1 MRFVA
6 IVIVG
11 LAFAAGNTSRG
22 VSSESTKPNVVLILI
37 DDLSHYGVTAYGANR
52 LSSESAGFENVEF
65 STPNI
70 DRLAREGVRCDYA
83 FAYPLCEPTRTT
95 LMSGKYGNRN
105 HLVSK
110 GQHASDITFGDVFK
124 RDGYST
130 CMAGKWKQSRGTNEI
145 PAERYIS
152 EFGWDEYC
160 CFDVVAEG
168 RRYINPDLVVND
180 KRVAYSEKQGI
191 DPETGRRWYGPDLF
205 NRFALDFIERKQS
218 HPFFLYY
225 PMVLV
230 HDEHKPTPDT
240 EPRSLFDHFDDANNN
255 KNGHTGD
262 DKKYFPDMV
271 EYTDNMIGRV
281 VDKINSLGL
290 RQNTLIVVMGDNG
303 TKEPFAHVL
312 PDGTSYQGDKGST
325 TDNGT
330 HVPLIMSQP
339 GTIPVTSGDHYRTY
353 EGLVDLA
360 DIYPTLCDAA
370 GIEPV
375 NARDIDGVSCWPQ
388 MKGAPGVHRQSSYVW
403 YNHNRPMT
411 DQTEVLEYAF
421 DKQFKRYAPD
431 RYYPEGRFFD
441 LRTDLQETGGDRQV
455 KGPGWQKYYHSG
467 LDLVQLTTE
476 QKQAY
481 DRLGKVL
488 DEHRYVAVKQ
498 LQIVPLEQCL
508 TVGQTVTLD
517 IKVTPQDATR
527 NNVIWES
534 SNPGIASVN
543 KFGEISS
550 HRQGEVTI
558 SAYSWEDAN
567 PVANNARLTMSR
579 EGIMDS
585 IMVDVQ

>member
-83 FAYPLCEPTRTT
+83 FAYPLCEPTRRT

-124 RDGYST
+124 RDGYAT
-130 CMAGKWKQSRGTNEI
+130 CMTGKWKQSRGTNEI

-271 EYTDNMIGRV
+271 EYTDKMIGRV

-375 NARDIDGVSCWPQ
+375 NASDIDGVSCWPQ

-411 DQTEVLEYAF
+411 DKTEVLEYAF

-467 LDLVQLTTE
+467 LDLDQLTTE

-488 DEHRYVAVKQ
+488 DKHRYVAVKQ
-498 LQIVPLEQCL
+498 LQIVPLEQSL

-550 HRQGEVTI
+550 HRKGEVTI

-579 EGIMDS
+579 DGITDS
-585 IMVDVQ
+585 ILVDVQ